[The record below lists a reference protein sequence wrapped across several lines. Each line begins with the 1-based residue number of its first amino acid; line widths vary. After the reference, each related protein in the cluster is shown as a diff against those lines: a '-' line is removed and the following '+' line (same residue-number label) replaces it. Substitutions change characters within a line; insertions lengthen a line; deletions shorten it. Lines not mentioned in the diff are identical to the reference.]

1 MERVL
6 ETIVERSRP
15 ELEAAKKRVPASEL
29 RRRIADAPPVREFTG
44 SLRKPGLRVI
54 AELKAASPSKGVI
67 RLPLEVELL
76 AAELEAMN
84 IPQPVPMF
92 QVKYMPTEADLEKA
106 FESGA
111 ALGRALLAGV
121 AESTTK

>member
-1 MERVL
+1 MASVKVL
-6 ETIVERSRP
+6 
-15 ELEAAKKRVPASEL
+15 LEEGYRLCMTLNFS
-29 RRRIADAPPVREFTG
+29 ITQHMTF
-44 SLRKPGLRVI
+44 
-54 AELKAASPSKGVI
+54 AELLSKGKDQEFLVLMAGQLDDKI
-67 RLPLEVELL
+67 